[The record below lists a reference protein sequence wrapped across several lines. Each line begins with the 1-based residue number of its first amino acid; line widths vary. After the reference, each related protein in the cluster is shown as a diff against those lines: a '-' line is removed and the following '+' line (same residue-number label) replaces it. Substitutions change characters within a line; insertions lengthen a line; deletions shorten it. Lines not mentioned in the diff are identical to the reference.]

1 MSEKLSALI
10 DNELDELERARLL
23 RELGRDEELAERW
36 SRYHVIALAMR
47 REQIAPA
54 GELPKRVARALESE
68 AGNAPRMEA
77 PARRAPR
84 FQSGGR
90 FAIAA
95 SVAGVLLVGGL
106 IVKLY
111 DDNRPAATATDMPA
125 AQRLAVG
132 DGMHW
137 EGADAGSEDA
147 LNAFLIEHGEF
158 TSASGMNGLTA
169 YTKFVAYDSR

>member
-1 MSEKLSALI
+1 MYENLSALI
-10 DNELDELERARLL
+10 DNELDELERARVL
-23 RELGRDEELAERW
+23 RELGRNEDLAERW
-36 SRYHVIALAMR
+36 SRYHIIGLALR
-47 REQIAPA
+47 REPIAPV
-54 GELPKRVARALESE
+54 GDLPARVARAIGDETE
-68 AGNAPRMEA
+68 AHSGGSAAGGRAPAPRGA
-77 PARRAPR
+77 A
-84 FQSGGR
+84 R

-111 DDNRPAATATDMPA
+111 EDSRPVGSGLPA
-125 AQRLAVG
+125 VQQFAMND

-137 EGADAGSEDA
+137 EGANPGSEDA

-169 YTKFVAYDSR
+169 YSKFVAYDSR